1 MFYLEAAVFAVLVV
15 VVVLGF
21 LTFVTYNEVVAL
33 TQRINKAWA
42 NIDVALRQRF
52 DELPNLVAAVR
63 GAMGFE
69 QEVLT
74 EVTRLRNAYSSD
86 VPVPQQAVTSEA
98 TSQAVR
104 RLFATVENYPSL
116 KSATNVLALQAEIQR
131 LEDVIADRRELYN
144 DSVARYNTRIRQVPA
159 VVMAGLVGW
168 LPQPFFAAD
177 ETERANRP
185 VSLSSPPPA
194 ASQAP
199 AQAPEVPSGQAARPT
214 SDQAAD

>member
-1 MFYLEAAVFAVLVV
+1 MFYLGAGAFAVLVV
-15 VVVLGF
+15 LVVFGF

-52 DELPNLVAAVR
+52 DELPNLVSAVR
-63 GAMGFE
+63 GVMGFE

-74 EVTRLRNAYSSD
+74 EVTRLRNAYSGD
-86 VPVPQQAVTSEA
+86 VPVPEQAVTSEA

-104 RLFATVENYPSL
+104 RLFATVENYPTL
-116 KSATNVLALQAEIQR
+116 KSAANVLALQAEIQR

-159 VVMAGLVGW
+159 VLMTGLFGW
-168 LPQPFFAAD
+168 LPRDFFAAD
-177 ETERANRP
+177 EAERASRP
-185 VSLSSPPPA
+185 ASLSSPPSA
-194 ASQAP
+194 A
-199 AQAPEVPSGQAARPT
+199 GQAADLPSSQP